1 MKTFA
6 SLAARLI
13 RASNVLDR
21 AYHRLDRARALLVT
35 AYASD
40 AVLAAYN
47 DIAYGT
53 TPTYDAGTAQF
64 REKLFNWEAD
74 LVRQVFPGPPSRVLV
89 GGAGGGR
96 EAFQLAAMG
105 YTVTAFE
112 PSPALAASMR
122 DRAAQT
128 GAAVE
133 ALLGR
138 YEEMPLLRH
147 VGSGEPRDLSGDR
160 FSAALIGWS
169 SLSHL
174 RDAAARIATLRA
186 FADVTDGPVAAS
198 FFLRRPAASRPHR
211 ARKFLG
217 TLGRRREGD
226 SFTPNI
232 GFFHFSSREEL
243 AGEVAAAG
251 LAIVAASYDETDG
264 HWPWIAVARP
274 EVAARLAGE
283 SPAS

>member
-6 SLAARLI
+6 SLAAWLI

-21 AYHRLDRARALLVT
+21 AYHRLDSARSLLVT

-53 TPTYDAGTAQF
+53 TSTYDAGKAQF

-74 LVRQVFPGPPSRVLV
+74 LVRQVFPGAPSRVLV

-112 PSPALAASMR
+112 PSPTLAASMR
-122 DRAAQT
+122 ERAAQT
-128 GAAVE
+128 GAQVE

-138 YEEMPLLRH
+138 YEDMPLLRH
-147 VGSGEPRDLSGDR
+147 VGSGEPRDLSRDR
-160 FSAALIGWS
+160 FGAALIGWS

-174 RDAAARIATLRA
+174 RSAHARIATLRA

-198 FFLRRPAASRPHR
+198 FFLRRPATSRRHPI
-211 ARKFLG
+211 RKFLS

-243 AGEVAAAG
+243 SGEVAAAG

-274 EVAARLAGE
+274 EVAARLSGE